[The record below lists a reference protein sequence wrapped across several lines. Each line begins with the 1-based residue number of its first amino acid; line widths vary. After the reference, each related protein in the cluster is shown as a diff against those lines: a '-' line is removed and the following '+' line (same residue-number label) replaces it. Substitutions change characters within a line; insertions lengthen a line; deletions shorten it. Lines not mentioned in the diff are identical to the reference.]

1 MMTTDAQYI
10 HGTAPEEQARLAILN
25 RLTNQTFITYLEPRD
40 GMRVLEVGSGLGLL
54 ACEVASSA
62 NGVMV
67 TGVEKSPQQLA
78 AARQQDNVTYLEG
91 DAHNLDFPDES
102 FDLVYARYL
111 LEHVGDPERVL
122 REMRRVAKPGARVVV
137 CENDISLLRVDPP
150 CRNFERVWERFA
162 QLQEKLGGDALI
174 GRRLHRLFKS
184 AGFDR
189 VELTVQ
195 PEVHGFDDPGFA
207 PWIRNLV
214 GNVESGR
221 DSLIREGL
229 ASTGEVEAAI
239 ADLNAL
245 LKVPSASNTF
255 VWNRASAVR

>member
-1 MMTTDAQYI
+1 MTTEAQYI
-10 HGTAPEEQARLAILN
+10 HGTAPEEQERLSVLN
-25 RLTNQTFITYLEPRD
+25 RLTNQTFIDYLRPSD

-54 ACEVASSA
+54 ACEVAASA
-62 NGVMV
+62 HDVTV

-78 AARQQDNVTYLEG
+78 AARRESNVMYFEG
-91 DAHNLDFPDES
+91 DAHDLEFDDAS

-137 CENDISLLRVDPP
+137 CENDISLLRIDPP
-150 CRNFERVWERFA
+150 CRNFERVWEQFA
-162 QLQEKLGGDALI
+162 RLQEKLGGDALI

-184 AGFDR
+184 AGFER

-195 PEVHGFDDPGFA
+195 PEVHGFDDAGFA

-221 DSLIREGL
+221 DALIREGL
-229 ASTGEVEAAI
+229 ASAGEVDAAVGE
-239 ADLNAL
+239 LNAL
-245 LKVPSASNTF
+245 LKVPSASNIF